1 MRARLRSPGLWLVA
15 LIFFWEAAAAAQTL
29 TSASVTG
36 TVRDASASVVPG
48 ATVEIRNRET
58 NQIQQAVTDQKGR
71 FRLLYLPVGSYDLVV
86 RSIGFTDA
94 RATLTL
100 AVGDQPD
107 VPVVLTPAAVSESV
121 RVEAPEPLI
130 EARRTEVAG
139 RVTPLEIDTL
149 PLNGRNYLDLAT
161 LAPNVSRTNLRS
173 TDRFAETSAV
183 PGTGISVAGQ
193 RNLGNSFII
202 DGLSANDDAADLAG
216 TFLSEEVIREFQVIT
231 SGGVAEFGRASSGT
245 VSVVTKSGTNQA
257 TGRAYEFF
265 RDDALDAR
273 NALSPRKEPASG
285 KPLKDPL
292 RQNQYGLSGGG
303 PITKDRT
310 FWFGSVEVT
319 NLSRTG
325 IVTIAP
331 AAIDAINTVLDA
343 AQDAGPRIRTG
354 NYATGYDTA
363 NLFGRADHQLTGG
376 SRLQLRYSLY
386 DLNGDN
392 ARTIGG
398 LSDVSRGTAIR
409 NTDQTIAVN
418 LLSTWSSGTI
428 HEVRAQVSRSRLDAP
443 INDDKGP
450 AVNISGVANF
460 GTSTSSPTG
469 RDLDLVEI
477 ADAVTWQRG
486 AHVIKAGGDWLYNRV
501 NITFP
506 GALQGVYTFTSLS
519 NFQRG
524 VYSTF
529 QQAFGAPSQF
539 QSNPNLGLFA
549 QDEWRPRADLTI
561 NAGIR
566 YDLQWLPDPI
576 LLDTNNVAPRLGA
589 AFAPAS
595 GKTVIRAA
603 AGIYFD
609 RVPLRATS
617 NALQRD
623 GTKYRVAQ
631 ISFGQTGAPA
641 FPAVLGSFPAGVLI
655 STTTINPDIQNG
667 RSTQASVEV
676 ERAISGRI
684 SASAGYHRLRGRNII
699 MQRNVNVPTLTAA
712 EAAVRDVSSLGRP
725 NPDFGNINEY
735 DGLGESWFDGLTVS
749 AILRTSPWGRARVSY
764 TLSKAVDDVG
774 NTFFNTPQDNFH
786 ILGDKGAS
794 DNDQRHRLVANG
806 TIGDGT
812 SRTIRRALGGMQIGY
827 VFSYATAAPFNVQT
841 GGDRNND
848 TTINDRPEGV
858 PRNSARLPCFSDLTA
873 SCGTASFDLRVSR
886 AFVFGGHHRLEV
898 LAEAFNLLNHV
909 NVVNVNNIIGTGQ
922 APNPTFKQV
931 TALGDMRQMQLGA
944 RWTF

>member
-1 MRARLRSPGLWLVA
+1 MRARLRSPGTWLVV
-15 LIFFWEAAAAAQTL
+15 LIFFWGAVAAAQTL

-36 TVRDASASVVPG
+36 TVRDASASVVSG
-48 ATVEIRNRET
+48 ARVEIRNRDT
-58 NQIQQAVTDQKGR
+58 NQIQKAVTDQKGR

-86 RSIGFTDA
+86 RSTGFTDA

-121 RVEAPEPLI
+121 RVEAPAPLI
-130 EARRTEVAG
+130 EARRTDVAE

-216 TFLSEEVIREFQVIT
+216 TFLSEEVVREFQVIT

-245 VSVVTKSGTNQA
+245 VSIVTKSGTNQA
-257 TGRAYEFF
+257 AGRAYEFF

-273 NALSPRKEPASG
+273 NALSPRR
-285 KPLKDPL
+285 DPL
-292 RQNQYGLSGGG
+292 RQNQYGLSAGG
-303 PITKDRT
+303 PIVKDRT

-331 AAIDAINTVLDA
+331 AAVAAINTVLDG
-343 AQDAGPRIRTG
+343 AQYAGPRISTG

-386 DLNGDN
+386 DLRSGN

-398 LSDVSRGTAIR
+398 LTDVSRGTAIR
-409 NTDQTIAVN
+409 NTDQTVAIN
-418 LLSTWSSGTI
+418 LLSTWSSSTI
-428 HEVRAQVSRSRLDAP
+428 NEVRAQVSRSGLVAP
-443 INDDKGP
+443 INDAIGP

-460 GTSTSSPTG
+460 GTSTSAPTG
-469 RDLDLVEI
+469 RDLNLVEI
-477 ADAVTWQRG
+477 ADTLTWQRG

-506 GALQGVYTFTSLS
+506 GALQGVYTFTSLP

-561 NAGIR
+561 NGGIR

-576 LLDTNNVAPRLGA
+576 QMDTDNVSPRLGA
-589 AFAPAS
+589 AFAPAN

-603 AGIYFD
+603 TGIYFD
-609 RVPLRATS
+609 RIPLRATS

-631 ISFGQTGAPA
+631 LSFGQAGAPA
-641 FPAVLGSFPAGVLI
+641 FPAVLPSFPADVLI
-655 STTTINPDIQNG
+655 STTTINSNIQNG
-667 RSTQASVEV
+667 RSIQGSVEI
-676 ERAISGRI
+676 ERALSGMI
-684 SASAGYHRLRGRNII
+684 SASAGYHRLHGRNII

-712 EAAVRDVSSLGRP
+712 EATVRAVSNLGRP
-725 NPDFGNINEY
+725 NSNFGNINQY
-735 DGLGESWFDGLTVS
+735 DGLGESRFNGLTVS
-749 AILRTSPWGRARVSY
+749 AILRTSPWGRARLSY

-774 NTFFNTPQDNFH
+774 NAFFNTPQDNFN

-806 TIGDGT
+806 TIGDGA
-812 SRTIRRALGGMQIGY
+812 SPIIRRALAGMQIGY
-827 VFSYATAAPFNVQT
+827 VLSYATAAPFNVQT

-848 TTINDRPEGV
+848 TTVNDRPEDV
-858 PRNSARLPCFSDLTA
+858 ARNSARLPCFSDLTA

-898 LAEAFNLLNHV
+898 LAEAFNVLNHV
-909 NVVNVNNIIGTGQ
+909 NVVNVNNVIGTGP
-922 APNPTFKQV
+922 APNATFKQV